1 MHMHYCW
8 RCESEYEYPDCEHSN
23 EMIEGF
29 NVVCE
34 KRCSKH
40 QGHQHVCPVCKTW
53 QDRPFCDLEKHE
65 DKRNPTDIFC
75 FECCCLEHEAEW
87 IEYDIQWRKDMS
99 RDLATNRMKLTA
111 TDGDGTLRK
120 NWSKRAREFEK
131 NRPLYMTPEQ
141 YKRRVEEMRKKER
154 TFELDKAKPF
164 IGPDVRVYEWPPDTD
179 PETYTWL
186 KWSND
191 A

>member
-1 MHMHYCW
+1 
-8 RCESEYEYPDCEHSN
+8 
-23 EMIEGF
+23 
-29 NVVCE
+29 
-34 KRCSKH
+34 
-40 QGHQHVCPVCKTW
+40 
-53 QDRPFCDLEKHE
+53 
-65 DKRNPTDIFC
+65 
-75 FECCCLEHEAEW
+75 
-87 IEYDIQWRKDMS
+87 MS